1 MELLSTHSHNNKNNQ
16 PLLPFVIPYHREHR
30 HIKNILDRNWY
41 LIENDSQL
49 QLIFS
54 TKHFLSYKRNP
65 QHPRSP
71 GPYQVYTQGKKDP
84 KRQVQNYSSHHLAQ
98 TLAWCHTES
107 RFIRYQRKNPPHTL
121 AHRIES
127 RVIQILSEQTLFP

>member
-1 MELLSTHSHNNKNNQ
+1 MELLSTHSHNNKNNP

-30 HIKNILDRNWY
+30 HIKEILDRNWY

-65 QHPRSP
+65 NIHDHLVHTRFTLR
-71 GPYQVYTQGKKDP
+71 GGKTQ

-127 RVIQILSEQTLFP
+127 RFIQILSEQTVFP